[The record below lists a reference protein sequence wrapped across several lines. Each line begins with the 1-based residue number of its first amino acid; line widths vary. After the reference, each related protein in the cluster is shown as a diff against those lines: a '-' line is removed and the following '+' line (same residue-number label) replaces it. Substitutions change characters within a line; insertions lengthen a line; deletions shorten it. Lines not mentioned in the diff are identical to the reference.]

1 MSDKI
6 RWLDGK
12 CKIGNAEFTF
22 NKMPG
27 MRSWDYLGEWR
38 PRGLADILDADLV
51 GSDSSVDSKMFDL
64 IMGLVRGVVKIDQ
77 DLLDDIRVAIFGYV
91 DVFVPGLTKNPQPLA
106 GIEDQVFTD
115 LGVEAVFEV
124 LVRGLAVNFT
134 GFARLIERAGLIG
147 T

>member
-1 MSDKI
+1 
-6 RWLDGK
+6 
-12 CKIGNAEFTF
+12 
-22 NKMPG
+22 
-27 MRSWDYLGEWR
+27 
-38 PRGLADILDADLV
+38 
-51 GSDSSVDSKMFDL
+51 
-64 IMGLVRGVVKIDQ
+64 MGLVRGVVKIDQ

-91 DVFVPGLTKNPQPLA
+91 DVFIPGLTKNPQPLA